1 MLWASLYWKSLYS
14 LQDFELKD
22 CSIGVS
28 FLTGYHKEDGA
39 DWPKVLWDASRF
51 GLKMP
56 LSEAFKRAFLK
67 SSDGI
72 FHWRRKLLP
81 NMLRVRTL
89 NELQAN
95 FERTLSQSSEPKFKK
110 KWGEMIRNL
119 QYYKPLNGA
128 VKTNGSPFIPELFQ
142 KSLSRTERLKFEFQ
156 N

>member
-110 KWGEMIRNL
+110 VRWNDTKFTVL
-119 QYYKPLNGA
+119 QAIKRRCKNKRL
-128 VKTNGSPFIPELFQ
+128 PFH
-142 KSLSRTERLKFEFQ
+142 SRTVPEVSLPDGEA
-156 N
+156 